1 LRLPISLPLNTQAQ
15 SATGIGR
22 SAALLFAR
30 EGAKA
35 LYLSDLPRQEAGL
48 KALEKLIGEKYPDV
62 KVTLVP
68 GDAADEASVKGIC
81 DRAIKEHGQLDVFFA
96 NAAMIGQSSYVS
108 MENLAAADF
117 DKMMHVNVVSCVPP
131 PSLPKKLIH
140 DGKVLPGD
148 QVRRPGDAGH
158 FGRQALLA
166 RQHRPDG
173 LRGGHQ
179 VRSGTS
185 GLFVGL
191 YADILASFH
200 PIEGRAKRV
209 SSR

>member
-117 DKMMHVNVVSCVPP
+117 DKMMHVNVVSCVSGVSFRRGSSTTGRCFLAIKYGAPAMRITSADKP
-131 PSLPKKLIH
+131 YSHGSIVLTASVAGTKSGAGPADYSWGSMLP
-140 DGKVLPGD
+140 
-148 QVRRPGDAGH
+148 
-158 FGRQALLA
+158 
-166 RQHRPDG
+166 HR
-173 LRGGHQ
+173 
-179 VRSGTS
+179 
-185 GLFVGL
+185 
-191 YADILASFH
+191 
-200 PIEGRAKRV
+200 
-209 SSR
+209 